1 MIYVVVIVVVQFQAM
16 NFRLNAPSSPSVGE
30 LLRLFCADLE
40 EEIAH
45 RKYFYKSATLVRE
58 GMIIVQNSGLTGD
71 TNNAT
76 VSKPFVVCLP

>member
-1 MIYVVVIVVVQFQAM
+1 MSAQGTT
-16 NFRLNAPSSPSVGE
+16 VGE
-30 LLRLFCADLE
+30 LLRLCCTDLE

-58 GMIIVQNSGLTGD
+58 GMIIVHNSGLTGD

-76 VSKPFVVCLP
+76 VSGCVL

>member
-1 MIYVVVIVVVQFQAM
+1 MSAQGT
-16 NFRLNAPSSPSVGE
+16 SVGE
-30 LLRLFCADLE
+30 LLRLFCVDLE

-58 GMIIVQNSGLTGD
+58 GMIIVHNSGLTGD

-76 VSKPFVVCLP
+76 VSETLCVLL

>member
-1 MIYVVVIVVVQFQAM
+1 M
-16 NFRLNAPSSPSVGE
+16 SVGE
-30 LLRLFCADLE
+30 LLRLFCVDLE

-58 GMIIVQNSGLTGD
+58 GMIIVHNSGLTGD

-76 VSKPFVVCLP
+76 VSETLCVTVIPFIICDMWSG

>member
-1 MIYVVVIVVVQFQAM
+1 MSA
-16 NFRLNAPSSPSVGE
+16 RGTSVGE
-30 LLRLFCADLE
+30 LLRLFCTDLE

-58 GMIIVQNSGLTGD
+58 GMISVHNSGLTGD

-76 VSKPFVVCLP
+76 VSEL

>member
-1 MIYVVVIVVVQFQAM
+1 MLTVPLSLQFQSYEV
-16 NFRLNAPSSPSVGE
+16 RISGQGTTVGE
-30 LLRLFCADLE
+30 LLRLFCTDLE

-58 GMIIVQNSGLTGD
+58 GMIIVHNSGLTGD

-76 VSKPFVVCLP
+76 VSGVLYT